1 MSSGELAVS
10 GALAWP
16 TRKEFGRGFPSG
28 DTVGSCARTGC
39 ASEVRP
45 SHSHPARPKETAT
58 SSSAARRST
67 DERSELDVTNVSR
80 QNSSPQILCGR
91 NVHAH
96 VFVDTLKPLLLL
108 KRSQLCD
115 FNLKRA
121 PRFPNLSFVR
131 LLCQANF
138 HRRNGVTAKSIA
150 RNASNTFLVGRFVAG
165 QFRLITRSARPTRL
179 ALRHDVSLSKF
190 TKLLQKIDSL
200 TAQQISSVN
209 SWSFYF
215 FNRNL

>member
-1 MSSGELAVS
+1 MAVAS
-10 GALAWP
+10 LRFQARSHGQ
-16 TRKEFGRGFPSG
+16 RGKNSVGGFPSG

-45 SHSHPARPKETAT
+45 SHSRPARPKETAT
-58 SSSAARRST
+58 SSSAARRSA
-67 DERSELDVTNVSR
+67 DEHSELDVTNVSR

-91 NVHAH
+91 NVRAH
-96 VFVDTLKPLLLL
+96 VFVDTLKPPPLL
-108 KRSQLCD
+108 KRSQLCG

-165 QFRLITRSARPTRL
+165 QFRLITSGTTDASRFETWRQ
-179 ALRHDVSLSKF
+179 SLE
-190 TKLLQKIDSL
+190 IYE
-200 TAQQISSVN
+200 ASSEN
-209 SWSFYF
+209 RQ
-215 FNRNL
+215 FNRPANFKRQLVIVLFFQ